1 MLAEFGYHRSVSY
14 NTNLS
19 YSKLKL
25 TDSRYA
31 VACCR
36 ASVEDC
42 QSRAAITACPAASTC
57 IAAPASAIPP
67 PHLQSKLLLLFTHYS
82 PHHLPST
89 HAPPP
94 HTHTHTTP
102 PPQQQQF
109 FSTSASPAL
118 HLKLFFLTLNPLSS
132 SLLSLIR
139 CFLFRSSCTEIC
151 EIQVEM
157 ANCCAAVIGRWRKW
171 RIQCVFLF
179 WRRRSRRVF
188 FKFSFVLSFSLP
200 F

>member
-1 MLAEFGYHRSVSY
+1 MQWPVAGPPWKTANPGPPLRLA
-14 NTNLS
+14 L
-19 YSKLKL
+19 
-25 TDSRYA
+25 
-31 VACCR
+31 
-36 ASVEDC
+36 
-42 QSRAAITACPAASTC
+42 Q
-57 IAAPASAIPP
+57 PP
-67 PHLQSKLLLLFTHYS
+67 LALLPLRPPSLLLTFNLNSSCYS
-82 PHHLPST
+82 HTIPHTISLPHT
-89 HAPPP
+89 PHPP